1 MSALAECLELDEA
14 EVGEE
19 TKERVEPDQ
28 VNPYCGEVGQSTKS
42 RPSDKFKQPALHYVA
57 EKAGMTNI
65 DKDKI

>member
-1 MSALAECLELDEA
+1 MSALAECLELDEK
-14 EVGEE
+14 EDKEE
-19 TKERVEPDQ
+19 TKENKPPDQ
-28 VNPYCGEVGQSTKS
+28 VFSYSTEVGYATKS

>member
-1 MSALAECLELDEA
+1 MSALAECLELDEKND
-14 EVGEE
+14 VEE
-19 TKERVEPDQ
+19 TKENVPPDQ
-28 VNPYCGEVGQSTKS
+28 VFSYSCEVQNTTKS